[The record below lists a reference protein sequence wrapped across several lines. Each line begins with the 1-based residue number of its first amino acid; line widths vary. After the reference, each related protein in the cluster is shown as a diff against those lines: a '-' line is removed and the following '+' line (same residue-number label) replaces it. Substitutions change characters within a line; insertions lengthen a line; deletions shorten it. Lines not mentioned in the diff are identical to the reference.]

1 MHKLQVF
8 GIVAVLGAIL
18 VLGCGRPST
27 TIHIGVRTAN
37 DHVPFYIS
45 DREGLYRTQG
55 LSVTTY
61 LVPSNTE
68 IVEALQR
75 GDFQVGAVPVT
86 TAITAIDQGAQ
97 LRIIA
102 MTGRGSD
109 GLLVRQDSGIR
120 TWADLRGKQ
129 IATIK
134 TSILDILLRQA
145 LEENGLD
152 PDRDV
157 TLVYFQKLGDMIS
170 ALQTGQVDAT
180 SNTEPFMTDA
190 VRQGWGSI
198 VGYYTEQWPDHPCC
212 VVVAREDFIRD
223 HAGELDT
230 ILRCHIE
237 SVERANADPDYTAAV
252 IVAYL
257 KSFDTAL
264 VKASLATDKMR
275 VDYRFTED
283 EIARMARLMQAQGL
297 LEHAPESLHLTDT
310 GPLARALGER

>member
-1 MHKLQVF
+1 MRWLRNLA
-8 GIVAVLGAIL
+8 IVTLLGTLLL
-18 VLGCGRPST
+18 VGCGLQAIPIR
-27 TIHIGVRTAN
+27 IGVRTAN

-55 LSVTTY
+55 LSVTLY

-97 LRIIA
+97 LRIVA

-120 TWADLRGKQ
+120 AWADLRGKR

-134 TSILDILLRQA
+134 ASILDVLLRQA
-145 LEENGLD
+145 LQANGLD
-152 PDRDV
+152 PERDV
-157 TLVYFQKLGDMIS
+157 SLLYFQKLGDMVS
-170 ALQTGQVDAT
+170 ALKTGQVDAT

-190 VRQGWGSI
+190 VRQGWGHI

-212 VVVAREDFIRD
+212 VVLAREDFIRD
-223 HAGELDT
+223 HPGELAS
-230 ILRCHIE
+230 ILRCHVEAIE
-237 SVERANADPDYTAAV
+237 RTNSDPSFAAQV
-252 IVAYL
+252 IVEYL
-257 KSFDTAL
+257 QSFDPAL
-264 VKASLATDKMR
+264 VEASLSSEKMR
-275 VDYRFTED
+275 VDYRFDAD
-283 EIARMARLMQAQGL
+283 EILRMARLMRQQGL
-297 LEHAPESLHLTDT
+297 LDHEPDSLLFADPA
-310 GPLARALGER
+310 PLARVLEGR

>member
-1 MHKLQVF
+1 MRWRQVS
-8 GIVAVLGAIL
+8 VLIMVVGMVLL
-18 VLGCGRPST
+18 VGCGRPST
-27 TIHIGVRTAN
+27 ALRIGVRTAN

-45 DREGLYRTQG
+45 DREGFYRTEG

-86 TAITAIDQGAQ
+86 TAIAAIDQGAH

-102 MTGRGSD
+102 MTGRGGD

-120 TWADLRGKQ
+120 DWVDLRGKK

-134 TSILDILLRQA
+134 ASILDVLLRQA
-145 LEENGLD
+145 LQENGLD

-190 VRQGWGSI
+190 ALQGWGHI

-212 VVVAREDFIRD
+212 VVVAREDFIREHPD
-223 HAGELDT
+223 ELDAV
-230 ILRCHIE
+230 LRCHIQA
-237 SVERANADPDYTAAV
+237 VERANADLNYTAAV
-252 IVAYL
+252 IVEYL
-257 KSFDTAL
+257 EAFNVAL
-264 VKASLATDKMR
+264 VEASLATDKMR
-275 VDYRFTED
+275 VDYTFTAD
-283 EIARMARLMQAQGL
+283 EILRMARLMQAQGL
-297 LEHAPESLHLTDT
+297 LEHAPETLPLTDPD
-310 GPLARALGER
+310 PLARALEER

>member
-1 MHKLQVF
+1 MRNLRGL
-8 GIVAVLGAIL
+8 GIVVLLAIL
-18 VLGCGRPST
+18 LPGCGRPDT
-27 TIHIGVRTAN
+27 AIHIGIRTAN

-45 DREGLYRTQG
+45 DREGLYQTQG

-86 TAITAIDQGAQ
+86 TAIAAIDQGA
-97 LRIIA
+97 RIRIVA

-120 TWADLRGKQ
+120 TWEDLRGKQ

-134 TSILDILLRQA
+134 ASILDILLRQA
-145 LEENGLD
+145 LQAHGLD

-180 SNTEPFMTDA
+180 SNTEPFITDA
-190 VRQGWGSI
+190 VRQGWGYI

-212 VVVAREDFIRD
+212 VVVAREDLIRERAD
-223 HAGELDT
+223 DLDSV
-230 ILRCHIE
+230 LRCHVQA
-237 SVERANADPDYTAAV
+237 VEWANADLAYTAAV
-252 IVAYL
+252 IVEYL
-257 KSFDTAL
+257 QAFDVAL
-264 VKASLATDKMR
+264 VEASLAPDKMR

-283 EIARMARLMQAQGL
+283 EIVRMARLMHAQGL
-297 LEHAPESLHLTDT
+297 LENDPDALRLVDT
-310 GPLARALGER
+310 GPLARVLGER

>member
-1 MHKLQVF
+1 MRHLRIL
-8 GIVAVLGAIL
+8 GIVLLLVVLL
-18 VLGCGRPST
+18 CGCGRPAAA
-27 TIHIGVRTAN
+27 IHIGVRTAN

-45 DREGLYRTQG
+45 DREGLYRTAG

-86 TAITAIDQGAQ
+86 TAIAAIDQGAQ
-97 LRIIA
+97 LRIVA

-120 TWADLRGKQ
+120 TWSDLRGKQ

-134 TSILDILLRQA
+134 ASILDILLRQA
-145 LEENGLD
+145 LQENGLD
-152 PDRDV
+152 PEDDV
-157 TLVYFQKLGDMIS
+157 TLVYFQKLGDMVS

-180 SNTEPFMTDA
+180 SNTEPFLTDA
-190 VRQGWGSI
+190 VRQGWGHI

-223 HAGELDT
+223 HAAELDAL
-230 ILRCHIE
+230 LRCHVAA
-237 SVERANADPDYTAAV
+237 VERANADPGYTARV
-252 IVAYL
+252 IVEYL
-257 KSFDTAL
+257 ESFDPAL
-264 VKASLATDKMR
+264 VEASLARDKMS
-275 VDYRFTED
+275 VDYHLTAD
-283 EIARMARLMQAQGL
+283 EIGRMARLMRAQGL
-297 LEHAPESLHLTDT
+297 LEHEPAALDLTDT
-310 GPLARALGER
+310 APLARVLGER

>member
-1 MHKLQVF
+1 MRSLRIF
-8 GIVAVLGAIL
+8 LLIIVLGM
-18 VLGCGRPST
+18 VLLAGCGRPST
-27 TIHIGVRTAN
+27 ALRIGVRTAN

-45 DREGLYRTQG
+45 DREGFYRTEG

-86 TAITAIDQGAQ
+86 TAIAAIDQGAH

-102 MTGRGSD
+102 MTGRGGD

-120 TWADLRGKQ
+120 DWADLRGKQ

-134 TSILDILLRQA
+134 ASILDVLLRQA

-152 PDRDV
+152 PDHDV

-170 ALQTGQVDAT
+170 ALQTGQVDAS

-190 VRQGWGSI
+190 VQQGWGHI
-198 VGYYTEQWPDHPCC
+198 VGYYTQQWPDHPCC
-212 VVVAREDFIRD
+212 VVVAREDFIQE
-223 HAGELDT
+223 HPGELDAV
-230 ILRCHIE
+230 LRCHVQA
-237 SVERANADPDYTAAV
+237 VERANADPNYTAAV
-252 IVAYL
+252 IVEYL
-257 KSFDTAL
+257 EAFNVPL
-264 VKASLATDKMR
+264 VEASLSLDKMR
-275 VDYRFTED
+275 VDYAFSAD
-283 EIARMARLMQAQGL
+283 EIMRMARLMQAQGL
-297 LEHAPESLHLTDT
+297 LEHEPDTLPLTD
-310 GPLARALGER
+310 GSPLARVLEKR

>member
-1 MHKLQVF
+1 MRGLRVV
-8 GIVAVLGAIL
+8 GIVAVLAA
-18 VLGCGRPST
+18 VLLAGCGRPVT

-45 DREGLYRTQG
+45 DREGFYRTEN

-86 TAITAIDQGAQ
+86 TAIAAIDQGAQ
-97 LRIIA
+97 LRIVA

-109 GLLVRQDSGIR
+109 GLLVRQDSDIR
-120 TWADLRGKQ
+120 TWGDLRGRQ

-134 TSILDILLRQA
+134 ASILDILLRQA
-145 LEENGLD
+145 LQENGLD

-190 VRQGWGSI
+190 VRQGWGHI

-223 HAGELDT
+223 HAGELDAV
-230 ILRCHIE
+230 LRCHVKA
-237 SVERANADPDYTAAV
+237 VEQANADPSYAAKV
-252 IVAYL
+252 IVEYL
-257 KSFDTAL
+257 ESFDPAL
-264 VKASLATDKMR
+264 VEASLAADKMT
-275 VDYRFTED
+275 VDYRLTED
-283 EIARMARLMQAQGL
+283 EIVRMAQLMHSQGL
-297 LEHAPESLHLTDT
+297 LEHAPDTLLLVDT
-310 GPLARALGER
+310 GPLARVLGGR

>member
-1 MHKLQVF
+1 MPGLRK
-8 GIVAVLGAIL
+8 L
-18 VLGCGRPST
+18 VLVALLATLFLVGCGQQATSIR
-27 TIHIGVRTAN
+27 IGVRTAN

-55 LSVTTY
+55 LSVTLY

-97 LRIIA
+97 LRIVA

-120 TWADLRGKQ
+120 TWGDLRGKR

-134 TSILDILLRQA
+134 ASILDVLLRQA
-145 LEENGLD
+145 LQENGLD
-152 PDRDV
+152 PERDV
-157 TLVYFQKLGDMIS
+157 SLLYFQKLGDMVS
-170 ALQTGQVDAT
+170 ALRTAQVDAT

-190 VRQGWGSI
+190 VRQGWGYI
-198 VGYYTEQWPDHPCC
+198 VGYYTQQWPDHPCC
-212 VVVAREDFIRD
+212 VVVARADFIRD
-223 HAGELDT
+223 HPQELDA
-230 ILRCHIE
+230 ILRSHVE
-237 SVERANADPDYTAAV
+237 AVERANSDPGFAAQV
-252 IVAYL
+252 IVDYL

-264 VKASLATDKMR
+264 VEASLVPEKMR
-275 VDYRFTED
+275 VDYRFD
-283 EIARMARLMQAQGL
+283 PAEIVRMARLMRQQGL
-297 LEHAPESLHLTDT
+297 LEHEPDGLQFSDPA
-310 GPLARALGER
+310 PLARVLEGR